1 MKASGVG
8 LLESNRGESECNG
21 ALPSIAS
28 ARNAADTDHMV
39 STTDRNI
46 DRAEPRT
53 SDTAVRLSRRLA
65 CHQAL
70 HDPDREPRNHLRWL
84 KPVQAW
90 QTQRLERS
98 FARFLQ
104 DPARRPAASF
114 FLSDVYGDRDFTQR
128 DADIAKVMPMMQ
140 RLLPSALVATVTDGI
155 ELGALTHALDL
166 RMAQALQQLAPRR
179 RRIDEALYAKAYR
192 EVGLPR
198 LRTRQITLI
207 DHVGQGLASALRMP
221 GVSMLLKLSRL
232 PARAAGLGELQLF
245 LERGFEAF
253 AGLDDAQA
261 FLADI
266 RQHESAA
273 MARLFGGDADPFRV
287 D

>member
-1 MKASGVG
+1 M
-8 LLESNRGESECNG
+8 
-21 ALPSIAS
+21 PI
-28 ARNAADTDHMV
+28 AADTAGMD
-39 STTDRNI
+39 
-46 DRAEPRT
+46 RT
-53 SDTAVRLSRRLA
+53 SDRNTRKANVRASDHSARLSRRLDY
-65 CHQAL
+65 HQKL
-70 HDPDREPRNHLRWL
+70 HDPQREPRNDLRWL
-84 KPVQAW
+84 KPLQAW

-104 DPARRPAASF
+104 DPARRPAAHF

-166 RMAQALQQLAPRR
+166 RMAQALQRVAPRR
-179 RRIDEALYAKAYR
+179 RRIDEALYAQAYR

-198 LRTRQITLI
+198 LRARQIALI

-221 GVSMLLKLSRL
+221 GVRLLLKLSRV
-232 PARAAGLGELQLF
+232 PANAAGLGELQLF

-253 AGLDDAQA
+253 AELDDAQA

-266 RQHESAA
+266 RQHESTA
-273 MARLFGGDADPFRV
+273 MARLFAGEADPFRV

>member
-1 MKASGVG
+1 
-8 LLESNRGESECNG
+8 
-21 ALPSIAS
+21 
-28 ARNAADTDHMV
+28 MV
-39 STTDRNI
+39 RTI
-46 DRAEPRT
+46 DRTTNLANNRDIEPG
-53 SDTAVRLSRRLA
+53 ARLSSRLA
-65 CHQAL
+65 WHQAL
-70 HDPDREPRNHLRWL
+70 HDPGREPRNRLRWL
-84 KPVQAW
+84 KRVQVW
-90 QTQRLERS
+90 QTRRLERS

-104 DPARRPAASF
+104 DPVLRPAAHF

-140 RLLPSALVATVTDGI
+140 RLLPSALVATITDGI
-155 ELGALTHALDL
+155 ELGVLTHALDL
-166 RMAQALQQLAPRR
+166 RMAQALQKLAPRR
-179 RRIDEALYAKAYR
+179 RSIDEALYAQAYR

-198 LRTRQITLI
+198 LRARQIRLI
-207 DHVGQGLASALRMP
+207 DDVGQGLASALRMP
-221 GVSMLLKLSRL
+221 GVSMLLKLSRV

-266 RQHESAA
+266 RNHESTA
-273 MARLFGGDADPFRV
+273 MARLFAGEADPFRL

>member
-1 MKASGVG
+1 MARPLAPVRRSG
-8 LLESNRGESECNG
+8 
-21 ALPSIAS
+21 A
-28 ARNAADTDHMV
+28 
-39 STTDRNI
+39 
-46 DRAEPRT
+46 
-53 SDTAVRLSRRLA
+53 TAPDPGVRLSRRLA
-65 CHQAL
+65 SHQAL
-70 HDPDREPRNHLRWL
+70 HDPSREPRNQLRWL
-84 KPVQAW
+84 KPLQAW

-104 DPARRPAASF
+104 DPARRPAANF
-114 FLSDVYGDRDFTQR
+114 FLSDVYGDRDFSQR

-140 RLLPSALVATVTDGI
+140 RLLPAGLVATVTDGI

-166 RMAQALQQLAPRR
+166 RMAQALQRLAPRR
-179 RRIDEALYAKAYR
+179 RKIDDALYAKAYR
-192 EVGLPR
+192 QMGLPR
-198 LRTRQITLI
+198 LRARQIALI
-207 DHVGQGLASALRMP
+207 GDIGQGLATALRTP

-245 LERGFEAF
+245 LERGFAAF

-273 MARLFGGDADPFRV
+273 MVRLFAGDGDPFRV

>member
-1 MKASGVG
+1 M
-8 LLESNRGESECNG
+8 
-21 ALPSIAS
+21 SIAS
-28 ARNAADTDHMV
+28 TPNAADTLGMARPLDRPR
-39 STTDRNI
+39 SGIRATTAD
-46 DRAEPRT
+46 P
-53 SDTAVRLSRRLA
+53 AVRLSRRLA
-65 CHQAL
+65 YHQAL
-70 HDPDREPRNHLRWL
+70 HDPSLEPRNQLRWL
-84 KPVQAW
+84 KPLQAW

-140 RLLPSALVATVTDGI
+140 RLLPAALVATVTDGI

-166 RMAQALQQLAPRR
+166 RMAQALQRLAPRR

-198 LRTRQITLI
+198 LRARQIALI
-207 DHVGQGLASALRMP
+207 DHVGQGLASALRTP
-221 GVSMLLKLSRL
+221 GVSMLLKLSRV
-232 PARAAGLGELQLF
+232 PAKAAGLGELQLL
-245 LERGFEAF
+245 LERGFAAF

-266 RQHESAA
+266 RQHESVA
-273 MARLFGGDADPFRV
+273 MARLFAGEADPFRL